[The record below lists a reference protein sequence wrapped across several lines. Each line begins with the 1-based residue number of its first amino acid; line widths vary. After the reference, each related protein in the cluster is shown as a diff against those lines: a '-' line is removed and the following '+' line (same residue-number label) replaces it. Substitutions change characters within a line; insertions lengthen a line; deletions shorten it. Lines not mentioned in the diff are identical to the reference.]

1 MSERARYAIYFVP
14 AAQSD
19 LYRFGSAV
27 LGYDCYSGATLAY
40 PAELAHDAQS
50 WCTLVE
56 EPRRYGFHSTLKAP
70 FHLSPACC
78 ETQLVDAVQ
87 ELAASA
93 HAIPAIAPVVQ
104 ILGGFIAVL
113 SQQPEPSLDALAAR
127 CTTELDCFRA
137 PILQQERAR
146 RLATGL
152 DPAQIEN
159 LDRWG
164 YPYVFAHFRF
174 HMTLTGRIAADA
186 QKSTLAL
193 LQRGFERR
201 CGYGIV
207 AIDRVALLKQDDPQ
221 AAFRVLTQAPLR
233 AAR

>member
-1 MSERARYAIYFVP
+1 MNEGPRYAIYFVP
-14 AAQSD
+14 AAESD

-27 LGYDCYSGATLAY
+27 LGYDCYTGAPVAY
-40 PAELAHDAQS
+40 LDELAHDAQS
-50 WCTLVE
+50 WCTTVE
-56 EPRRYGFHSTLKAP
+56 EPRRYGFHATLKAP
-70 FHLSPACC
+70 FHLSPAYS
-78 ETQLVDAVQ
+78 ETQLVNAVQ

-93 HAIPAIAPVVQ
+93 PAIPALDPVIQ
-104 ILGGFIAVL
+104 ILSGFIAVL
-113 SQQPEPSLDALAAR
+113 SRQPEPSLDALAAR
-127 CTTELDCFRA
+127 CTTELDSFRA
-137 PILQQERAR
+137 PMSQQERAR

-152 DPAQIEN
+152 NPAQIEN

-186 QKSTLAL
+186 QKSTVAL
-193 LQRGFERR
+193 LQRSFERR
-201 CGYGIV
+201 CGYRMV

-221 AAFRVLTQAPLR
+221 AALRVLTHAQLR